1 MYQSFI
7 SQAMLVMMLLVMLIN
22 HVSRWMM
29 VLLIKVLMLVP
40 DDIVAYQG
48 AAGDVDQPCI
58 KHSPPMKSH

>member
-7 SQAMLVMMLLVMLIN
+7 NQVMLVMLLLVMLIN